1 MGQWEVHGFLKE
13 NPGKW
18 FTTRQLSE
26 HLGVSAGSIGS
37 SIRKLRKTGLV
48 AFKTIKLT
56 TPRMTSSKDIY
67 AYKFKKE

>member
-1 MGQWEVHGFLKE
+1 LKE

-48 AFKTIKLT
+48 MFKTIKLT

-67 AYKFKKE
+67 AYKFKKG